1 MTFETLACST
11 EFSETKV
18 ICYMKEILYQVIKLL
33 SLHQEKEIQEE
44 IKSGLMSAGMFA
56 SAWFLQ
62 KIYVLITF
70 TKACDFL
77 KDLKC

>member
-33 SLHQEKEIQEE
+33 SLH
-44 IKSGLMSAGMFA
+44 
-56 SAWFLQ
+56 
-62 KIYVLITF
+62 
-70 TKACDFL
+70 
-77 KDLKC
+77 